1 MAEKEGVLT
10 KVGETRIAG
19 IPVGA
24 AAVGAV
30 TAGLVDGII
39 GLVKGVAPATPIPDW
54 AVKGIGSFAVIKWG
68 GRLVGSLAAETAGLF
83 LAYDA
88 VQELV
93 DLRGM
98 ISGLFSGIALGHKS
112 PWAITGGVTRM
123 VQPEIP
129 PRAAPRTADTIDEYL
144 RRGGA

>member
-1 MAEKEGVLT
+1 MAKEGVLT

-39 GLVKGVAPATPIPDW
+39 GVVEGAVGVGKIPSW
-54 AVKGIGSFAVIKWG
+54 AVKGIGAFAAIRWG
-68 GRLVGSLAAETAGLF
+68 DRLVGTLAAQTAGLF

-98 ISGLFSGIALGHKS
+98 VSGLFAGIALGHAS
-112 PWAITGGVTRM
+112 PWAITGGATGM
-123 VQPEIP
+123 QQPEIP
-129 PRAAPRTADTIDEYL
+129 PRAEAGSIDEYL
-144 RRGGA
+144 RRA